1 MKRADC
7 SVISRK
13 NAFTLI
19 ELLVVIA
26 IIAILAAIL
35 FPVFAQ
41 AREKARSAA
50 CLSNENQIGLAI
62 MQYTQDYDEH
72 YPCVR
77 MWDGQHAWEWRYSI
91 FPYVKSYQVFAC
103 PSNPSAINYWNG
115 DCVGGNIEPNNW
127 SRSYY
132 YATNNGDTP
141 PSWGFSYA
149 QNSSAN
155 ESIVLQPAQKIIII
169 EQNGGGCADLCRW
182 CGPNMCIHSGMANFL
197 FCDGHTKAMKWI
209 QAYAPSCMWN
219 FDPTSSCNNDQRTI
233 SSQCR

>member
-1 MKRADC
+1 
-7 SVISRK
+7 
-13 NAFTLI
+13 
-19 ELLVVIA
+19 
-26 IIAILAAIL
+26 
-35 FPVFAQ
+35 
-41 AREKARSAA
+41 
-50 CLSNENQIGLAI
+50 

-77 MWDGQHAWEWRYSI
+77 IWDGQHAWEWRYSN

-155 ESIVLQPAQKIIII
+155 ESIVLQPAQKLSSSSKT
-169 EQNGGGCADLCRW
+169 EAVALTCAGGAVPTCAFTAAWR
-182 CGPNMCIHSGMANFL
+182 
-197 FCDGHTKAMKWI
+197 
-209 QAYAPSCMWN
+209 
-219 FDPTSSCNNDQRTI
+219 TSSSATDTPKP
-233 SSQCR
+233 